1 MDNSP
6 ASSSTSGNSND
17 GHLIELLATQIDS
30 DSIATVINY
39 QKNSL
44 ARFEKTNEMLSNC
57 CILSEK
63 RLEKAKK
70 EFAENRELILGVKAD
85 LESIFHR
92 IRLFKQILAKKYP
105 TIYNEVES
113 LNKNEE

>member
-44 ARFEKTNEMLSNC
+44 VA
-57 CILSEK
+57 
-63 RLEKAKK
+63 
-70 EFAENRELILGVKAD
+70 
-85 LESIFHR
+85 
-92 IRLFKQILAKKYP
+92 LFLYSSKMQI
-105 TIYNEVES
+105 TI
-113 LNKNEE
+113 